1 MSFKEL
7 SNTEK
12 ITSIIRHI
20 KMVED
25 NCNIISRKIMDSNP
39 RFAIE
44 IAKRGRTHDVSKFGD
59 IEFEHLWEGTKCF
72 DVALL
77 HHRCHNSHHPEFYP
91 NGIYGMTELDICEM
105 VCDVSARGQEFG
117 TDVRIWLFD
126 ENKAPKKYGYLND
139 QKIYNKLE
147 YYVNMILNKPF
158 K

>member
-1 MSFKEL
+1 
-7 SNTEK
+7 
-12 ITSIIRHI
+12 
-20 KMVED
+20 
-25 NCNIISRKIMDSNP
+25 
-39 RFAIE
+39 
-44 IAKRGRTHDVSKFGD
+44 
-59 IEFEHLWEGTKCF
+59 
-72 DVALL
+72 
-77 HHRCHNSHHPEFYP
+77 
-91 NGIYGMTELDICEM
+91 MTELDICEM